1 MQDLSNDVGSLVKS
15 ASWIMKSP
23 SKKTSTILFRSF
35 CLMIIVMCIECKAT
49 CGLLRCALPGSL
61 WRILR
66 KGSLRRTCSP
76 SFRWHHHQF
85 FWWYWMMKKHFP
97 LLIVLKLFSHRI
109 KRNQT
114 KIDGLSIYG
123 RCSSRSPSFFAFPL
137 ALSFSSSSTILNI
150 LELSWRS
157 LCPSFKSA
165 LLPERPPTY
174 PY

>member
-1 MQDLSNDVGSLVKS
+1 MHNRRETTKNVLGYRTISIFHKLHLFAKSHEMNLFLATIGPRGTWFSTGTNFYLKLVKKKYIEESKIMQDLSNDVGSLVKS

-85 FWWYWMMKKHFP
+85 F
-97 LLIVLKLFSHRI
+97 LV
-109 KRNQT
+109 
-114 KIDGLSIYG
+114 
-123 RCSSRSPSFFAFPL
+123 
-137 ALSFSSSSTILNI
+137 ILDDEN
-150 LELSWRS
+150 
-157 LCPSFKSA
+157 
-165 LLPERPPTY
+165 TV
-174 PY
+174 